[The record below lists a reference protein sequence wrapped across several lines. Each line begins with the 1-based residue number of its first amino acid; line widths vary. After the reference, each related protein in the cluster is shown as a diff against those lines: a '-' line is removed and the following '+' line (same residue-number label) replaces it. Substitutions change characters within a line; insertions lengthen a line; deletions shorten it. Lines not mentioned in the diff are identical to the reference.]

1 MGLDTTHLLKKLDLS
16 IGIGEAS
23 RVSGATL
30 TQIRYWEKKGLLTS
44 FHHSDGRNKRYSI
57 QNIIAMTAI
66 KQMLDDGYTL
76 AKAAETV
83 RARQHTA
90 DRLRLIM
97 HEQLK
102 SAEIDED
109 GISCFNFGAIE
120 NDPDYDLIVT
130 ASDTKTHL
138 TKVKRQD

>member
-1 MGLDTTHLLKKLDLS
+1 
-16 IGIGEAS
+16 
-23 RVSGATL
+23 
-30 TQIRYWEKKGLLTS
+30 
-44 FHHSDGRNKRYSI
+44 
-57 QNIIAMTAI
+57 
-66 KQMLDDGYTL
+66 
-76 AKAAETV
+76 
-83 RARQHTA
+83 
-90 DRLRLIM
+90 M